1 MERILLFIC
10 CFGVAVAVVAAV
22 NDTIPEGSLRET
34 LHAPVLGTAPTKVED
49 VLVVIPGS
57 EASRFRKLSGE
68 KRE

>member
-1 MERILLFIC
+1 M
-10 CFGVAVAVVAAV
+10 AVVAAV